1 ARPGWM
7 CHPAF
12 PANLVCSL
20 IDGGSRRIISLEALV
35 KPPLNPIVLVTS
47 SDRENAC
54 CLMDLTV
61 EEVVWTDELEAQL
74 LVAVKRAEG
83 TGLLEAT
90 ASTVEQCDHLPP
102 KLREALALV
111 CRSWPP
117 MRSVAQLARAVP
129 PDRS

>member
-1 ARPGWM
+1 
-7 CHPAF
+7 
-12 PANLVCSL
+12 
-20 IDGGSRRIISLEALV
+20 
-35 KPPLNPIVLVTS
+35 LNPIVLVTS
-47 SDRENAC
+47 SDRENAR
-54 CLMDLTV
+54 CLKDLTV

-90 ASTVEQCDHLPP
+90 AGTVEQCDHLPP

-117 MRSVAQLARAVP
+117 MRSVAQLARACIATVP
-129 PDRS
+129 HFGSTGQQWWDEVTITRGSRTSSVGRSCSERPP